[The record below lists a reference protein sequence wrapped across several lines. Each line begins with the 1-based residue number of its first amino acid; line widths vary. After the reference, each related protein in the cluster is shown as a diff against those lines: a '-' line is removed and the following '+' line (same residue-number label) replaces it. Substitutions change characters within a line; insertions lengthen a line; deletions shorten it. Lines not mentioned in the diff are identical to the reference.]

1 MAWRDKPKADR
12 YGDIGSFVGLLLA
25 VVVAQTFA
33 SGAEFWV
40 RIPIY
45 VVGMMAGRFG
55 GRWIGQR
62 QS

>member
-12 YGDIGSFVGLLLA
+12 YGDIGAFVGLLVA
-25 VVVAQTFA
+25 VIIAQTFA
-33 SGAEFWV
+33 GGGEFWM
-40 RIPIY
+40 RIVIY
-45 VVGMMAGRFG
+45 VLGMMAGRFG